1 MSRILLCLLAAS
13 ILTGTGLIPAS
24 AADRPNIL
32 MIMTDDVGYWNVA
45 AYSHGMMGVPTPHID
60 RLAREGLLFTD
71 HYAEP
76 TCTPGRAAFITGQ
89 RPIRTGLTTVG
100 MPGSPIGLDQRDP
113 TLAEVLRPLGYRT
126 GQFGKNHLG
135 DRNEHLPTVHGFEVF
150 YGNLYHL
157 NTEEEP
163 ELGDWPKD
171 SGFNQRYRPRGVLES
186 MATDK
191 DDDTVDPRFG
201 RVGKQTIRDTG
212 PLTRKRMETVDDEF
226 LDHAVAFMRSAVKD
240 KKPFFVWHNPTRMHI
255 YTHLREERRGQ
266 AAPYTS
272 EMDIYGSGMMELD
285 AQVGRL
291 LKELE
296 TLGVAD
302 NTIVLFTADNGAMVA
317 GRRHYAVPG
326 REGDDLGRGCK
337 GASAGALA
345 GKNPGWQGI
354 ERHPGQHRSV
364 RHPGDGCRR
373 AGCRPAIQGFTP
385 RTHRRHQQPRTLDR
399 QCSIRSH
406 DLPVLQRGATHGH
419 PHWQLE
425 IAHDGTGGIFRLQPP
440 VRAYFQPPHGS
451 HGKAG
456 RLEVRGNRHEAWRRL
471 GRSSAGCARRLVQ
484 DASGVSTSAEGG
496 HADPQCL
503 QLQRLRSGSRA
514 RQ

>member
-1 MSRILLCLLAAS
+1 MRNITIGTLLACLVIVAGGAVAQS
-13 ILTGTGLIPAS
+13 P
-24 AADRPNIL
+24 DRPNIL

-45 AYSHGMMGVPTPHID
+45 AYSHGLMGVPTPNID

-100 MPGSPIGLDQRDP
+100 MAGSPIGLDPRDP
-113 TLAEVLRPLGYRT
+113 TLAEVLKPLGYRT

-171 SGFNQRYRPRGVLES
+171 PGFNQRYRPRGVLDCA
-186 MATDK
+186 ATEK
-191 DDDTVDPRFG
+191 DDPTVDPRFG

-212 PLTRKRMETVDDEF
+212 PLNRKRMETVDDEF
-226 LDHAVAFMRSAVKD
+226 LDRAVAFMQSAVKE
-240 KKPFFVWHNPTRMHI
+240 KKPFFVWHNPSRMHI
-255 YTHLREERRGQ
+255 YTHLREAHRGQ

-296 TLGVAD
+296 TLGIAG
-302 NTIVLFTADNGAMVA
+302 NTIVLFTADNGAMARWWPDGGTTPFRGEKATTWEGGVRVPMLVRWPAKIPA
-317 GRRHYAVPG
+317 GKVSNG
-326 REGDDLGRGCK
+326 IQDNTDLFVTL
-337 GASAGALA
+337 AAAAGARDVAKQLRASHKVHIDGVNNLA
-345 GKNPGWQGI
+345 HWTGNAPSARTSYLYYNEDQLTAIRIGNWKSHMMERDGFFDFNRPSARIFNLRMDPIEKQEGWKS
-354 ERHPGQHRSV
+354 E
-364 RHPGDGCRR
+364 
-373 AGCRPAIQGFTP
+373 
-385 RTHRRHQQPRTLDR
+385 
-399 QCSIRSH
+399 
-406 DLPVLQRGATHGH
+406 
-419 PHWQLE
+419 E
-425 IAHDGTGGIFRLQPP
+425 IAMKLGIAWGGQ
-440 VRAYFQPPHGS
+440 
-451 HGKAG
+451 
-456 RLEVRGNRHEAWRRL
+456 
-471 GRSSAGCARRLVQ
+471 VQ
-484 DASGVSTSAEGG
+484 DALAAWFKTLQEFPPRQKGG
-496 HADPQCL
+496 TLTPNASDFD
-503 QLQRLRSGSRA
+503 
-514 RQ
+514 